1 MSVDTY
7 YESAQ
12 GVVISAK
19 RAMKELRFHG
29 VDTND
34 ADLMAD
40 FYDFCGVADG
50 YHAARV
56 LDWLG
61 Y

>member
-1 MSVDTY
+1 MSIETY

-19 RAMKELRFHG
+19 RAMQEIRAHG
-29 VDTND
+29 VDTANE
-34 ADLMAD
+34 ALMSD

-50 YHAARV
+50 YDAAKV